1 MINVLIDGKN
11 NGSLYIKL
19 ITEDNKAIT
28 LKDAIKKGLISDDI
42 KLGKDYTLYL
52 ITSIKS
58 KLQFRKIVEHKKFFT
73 AYKELSAKDVLL
85 YLHKE
90 FNFNIYPAGH
100 KIK

>member
-1 MINVLIDGKN
+1 MINILVDGKN
-11 NGSLYIKL
+11 NGSLYIRL
-19 ITEDNKAIT
+19 TTEDYKAIT
-28 LKDAIKKGLISDDI
+28 LKDAIKKELINDEI

-58 KLQFRKIVEHKKFFT
+58 KLQFNKIVEHKKFFKG
-73 AYKELSAKDVLL
+73 YEDLSAKEILL

-90 FNFNIYPAGH
+90 FDFNIYPAGH